1 MSRRTSLASAAAAV
15 LTALAVLGGPQPGA
29 GAAEP
34 PPPGDVELRDLLA
47 QVPGLITA
55 LVENRADMLRCP
67 ALAGGT
73 IGTTESAAM
82 PGRDHDQ
89 GNPLKDGDPSTAP
102 QGLPDQVVFRTDQQ
116 SFNRRYQFAV
126 ARGTIWYKSNTAV
139 TGIHE
144 PWAHLPVPACFE
156 GKVAGISADDDEL
169 IAVDTDRW
177 VYGLDGALRSP
188 KYFNWSMR
196 WGNPFWTGPGLK
208 LPAGQ
213 WVWSVVSQLED
224 VAWQDTAGN
233 SHPVGAGKVSH
244 IWVLNHDGQRL
255 TYLDPWLPRD
265 QSYEACGPQRGR
277 FRSAALSAS
286 GSELFVV
293 GRYGDLFTRLYD
305 FDVAGADPLF
315 YDYSYDD
322 QRGVA
327 KPKIQLPSPGW
338 VQQPK
343 IPGTITDLIS
353 VHKAGAYYQHRILR
367 VEGVRGGQVGYWHK
381 DLADPAWQFTTTGGR
396 LQGHLLANPQR
407 DTSAVGL
414 APSEDR
420 SYSGTVSG
428 TAGGAR
434 ITVAD
439 FNTYCTPAQ
448 VQVQLA
454 HGQRFT
460 LLLHTVDNI
469 RQVKRARGLD
479 AHPRMLN
486 GTLEIPPSVRQSP
499 DAEVR
504 AFAASL
510 GRGRFVGANLDA
522 TLATLKFR
530 HQPWTLRYDG

>member
-1 MSRRTSLASAAAAV
+1 MSRRSSRRSSLAATTAA
-15 LTALAVLGGPQPGA
+15 LLGALALLAGPARAADPVL
-29 GAAEP
+29 
-34 PPPGDVELRDLLA
+34 PGDFELRDLLA
-47 QVPGLITA
+47 QLPGLVTS
-55 LVENRADMLRCP
+55 LVEDRAQMLRCP
-67 ALAGGT
+67 DLAGGT
-73 IGTTESAAM
+73 IGTPESAAQ
-82 PGRDHDQ
+82 PGRSGADE
-89 GNPLKDGDPSTAP
+89 GNPLRAGDPTSAP
-102 QGLPDQVVFRTDQQ
+102 AGLPDQVVFRTDRQ

-126 ARGTIWYKSNTAV
+126 ADGTIWYKSNTAV
-139 TGIHE
+139 TGIVE

-156 GKVAGISADDDEL
+156 GKVAGLSADDDEL

-188 KYFNWSMR
+188 TYFNWSMR
-196 WGNPFWTGPGLK
+196 WGNPFWTGPGLQ
-208 LPAGQ
+208 LPTGTQQ
-213 WVWSVVSQLED
+213 WAWSVVSQLED
-224 VAWQDTAGN
+224 VSYADAAGN
-233 SHPVGAGKVSH
+233 QQPVGAGKVSH

-265 QSYEACGPQRGR
+265 LSYEACGPHRGR

-286 GSELFVV
+286 GSELFIV
-293 GRYGDLFTRLYD
+293 GHYGDLYTRLYD

-315 YDYSYDD
+315 YDYSYED

-327 KPKIQLPSPGW
+327 KPKIQLPSPDW

-353 VHKAGAYYQHRILR
+353 VHKEGAFFQHRILR
-367 VEGVRGGQVGYWHK
+367 VEGVRDGQVGYWHK
-381 DLADPAWQFTTTGGR
+381 DLADPTWQFTRTGGR
-396 LQGHLLANPQR
+396 LQGHLLPNPQW

-420 SYSGTVSG
+420 SYTG

-448 VQVQLA
+448 VQVELA

-479 AHPRMLN
+479 ATPRMLN
-486 GTLEIPPSVRQSP
+486 GTLEIPSSVRQSA

-510 GRGRFVGANLDA
+510 GDGRFVGANLDA
-522 TLATLKFR
+522 TLTTLKFR
-530 HQPWTLRYDG
+530 HQPWTLQYDG

>member
-1 MSRRTSLASAAAAV
+1 MSRRRSSAVATAV
-15 LTALAVLGGPQPGA
+15 VLSALALLGGPASATRATDPA
-29 GAAEP
+29 P
-34 PPPGDVELRDLLA
+34 LGDVELRDLLA
-47 QVPGLITA
+47 QLPGLITS
-55 LVENRADMLRCP
+55 LVEDRAQMLRCP
-67 ALAGGT
+67 ELAGGT
-73 IGTTESAAM
+73 IGTPESAAQ
-82 PGRDHDQ
+82 PGRSGVDE
-89 GNPLKDGDPSTAP
+89 GNPLQAGDPTDAP
-102 QGLPDQVVFRTDQQ
+102 AGLPDQVVFRSDRQ

-139 TGIHE
+139 TGIVE

-169 IAVDTDRW
+169 IAVDTERW

-188 KYFNWSMR
+188 AYFNWSMR
-196 WGNPFWTGPGLK
+196 WGNPFWTGPGLQ
-208 LPAGQ
+208 LPTGTQQ
-213 WVWSVVSQLED
+213 WAWSVVSQLED
-224 VAWQDTAGN
+224 GSYLDTAGN
-233 SHPVGAGKVSH
+233 PQPVGAGKVSH
-244 IWVLNHDGQRL
+244 IWVLNHDGTRL

-265 QSYEACGPQRGR
+265 LSYEACGPQRGR
-277 FRSAALSAS
+277 FRSAAMSAS

-315 YDYSYDD
+315 YDYSYED
-322 QRGVA
+322 QRGA
-327 KPKIQLPSPGW
+327 TKPKIQLPSPGW

-353 VHKAGAYYQHRILR
+353 VHKVGPLFEHRILR
-367 VEGVRGGQVGYWHK
+367 VEGVRHGQVGYWHK
-381 DLADPAWQFTTTGGR
+381 DLADPTWQFTATGGPLR
-396 LQGHLLANPQR
+396 GHVLPNPQR

-420 SYSGTVSG
+420 RYTG

-454 HGQRFT
+454 GGQRFT

-479 AHPRMLN
+479 ATPRMLN
-486 GTLEIPPSVRQSP
+486 GTLEIPPALRQSP
-499 DAEVR
+499 DPAVR
-504 AFAASL
+504 AFVASL
-510 GRGRFVGANLDA
+510 GDGQFVGANLDA
-522 TLATLKFR
+522 TLTTLKFR
-530 HQPWTLRYDG
+530 HQPWTLQYTG